1 MKTLVFDAG
10 PIISMTMNNLLWLLK
25 PLKKQFDGLATRT
38 KLVGWSDMMLQVI
51 VMCGKGKVVVNQ
63 ELIEPWMEDNW
74 KDYEMVNYLKDI
86 TQL

>member
-1 MKTLVFDAG
+1 
-10 PIISMTMNNLLWLLK
+10 
-25 PLKKQFDGLATRT
+25 
-38 KLVGWSDMMLQVI
+38 MMLQVI